1 MLLLRTWKLGM
12 RSLLLHPMRSSL
24 TVLGILIGVTSV
36 IWLLAISEGISKEF
50 QRQIEDLGAENIIIR
65 SVKPPDE
72 DTTNFRQIN
81 AFGVTRAEYKM
92 INETISTVKRVL
104 PIREMTRKFANMG
117 NSKVKPINGRLVGCT
132 AGYADVTRLVIN
144 RGHFLTSQEV
154 EGLSLIHI

>member
-12 RSLLLHPMRSSL
+12 RSLLLHPMRSLL

-50 QRQIEDLGAENIIIR
+50 QRQSEDLGAENIIIR

-72 DTTNFRQIN
+72 DSVSFRQIN
-81 AFGVTRAEYKM
+81 QFGVTRAEFEM
-92 INETISTVKRVL
+92 ISQTIPTIDRVL
-104 PIREMTRKFANMG
+104 PIRELTQRFANMG

-132 AGYADVTRLVIN
+132 PCLLY
-144 RGHFLTSQEV
+144 TSPSPRDAT
-154 EGLSLIHI
+154 LSRMPSSA